1 MTLPVI
7 YLDAGLLGGI
17 LIAAILAGGLLGWL
31 LVRRRAARV
40 ASDDSPSDARL
51 LLQLM
56 SRADHALDNYVTS
69 IQGHLSVLGEEL
81 PTDPQRWQI
90 SRAAIGEAATQ
101 MKRHAERLRLIRM
114 GLDET
119 SLRVAP
125 VNLARLIE
133 HILIVLEPAATERDV
148 KLRMEVQLLTQSVPG
163 DPQMFEEIFA
173 TLLDNAIKHNP
184 PGTEV
189 VAELS
194 RDNGRAL
201 ARISDNGK
209 GMKAELVT
217 HIFQQGARDRGA
229 GTPQGTGMGLYIAKM
244 LTELHGGAI
253 TVESEPNKGSAFTV
267 SLPLAN
273 GSVKELVRSS

>member
-1 MTLPVI
+1 M
-7 YLDAGLLGGI
+7 DAGLLGGM
-17 LIAAILAGGLLGWL
+17 LLAALLAGGLFVWL
-31 LVRRRAARV
+31 LLRRRTAPPAA
-40 ASDDSPSDARL
+40 DESPSDARL

-69 IQGHLSVLGEEL
+69 IQGHLAVLGEEL
-81 PTDPQRWQI
+81 PTDPRRWQV
-90 SRAAIGEAATQ
+90 SRDAIGEAATQ
-101 MKRHAERLRLIRM
+101 MKRHVERLRLIRM

-133 HILIVLEPAATERDV
+133 HILIALEPAATQRDV
-148 KLRMEVQLLTQSVPG
+148 TLLMEVQRLTQPVPG

-189 VAELS
+189 VAELT
-194 RDNGRAL
+194 RNGGMAL

-209 GMKAELVT
+209 GMNEDLVT
-217 HIFQQGARDRGA
+217 HIFQQGGRDSGA
-229 GTPQGTGMGLYIAKM
+229 GTPRGTGMGLYIAKM

-253 TVESEPNKGSAFTV
+253 TVESEPNKGSVFTV
-267 SLPLAN
+267 SLPLTN
-273 GSVKELVRSS
+273 GAVKDLIRSS